1 MEYDYKVM
9 WHGRL
14 FRLIEQCKGE
24 EGLCKKCV
32 WRNKPNKENKSE
44 YSPCI
49 RPFGFP
55 SCPKINGLW
64 HNDPSAIWKDVTLD
78 IEKPQG
84 EFMNTKIK
92 KYLLLLLLVITAT
105 YFGNFVIEELWYPI
119 QNDVT
124 MAQLNGGDAEMIANR
139 SMIQFKNDGS
149 FWFSMIGSF
158 CSGYLLGGIVI
169 QIFLTTRS
177 NKNE

>member
-1 MEYDYKVM
+1 
-9 WHGRL
+9 
-14 FRLIEQCKGE
+14 
-24 EGLCKKCV
+24 
-32 WRNKPNKENKSE
+32 
-44 YSPCI
+44 
-49 RPFGFP
+49 
-55 SCPKINGLW
+55 
-64 HNDPSAIWKDVTLD
+64 
-78 IEKPQG
+78 
-84 EFMNTKIK
+84 MNTKIK

-149 FWFSMIGSF
+149 LWFSMIGSF